1 MEIDMY
7 FVASFTDLVAFKA
20 LRLIV
25 VIIIIIVV
33 VPIVAEIF
41 VEG

>member
-1 MEIDMY
+1 MY

-25 VIIIIIVV
+25 VIIIVV